1 MAMTPEDMAAMDAYF
16 KQKYSNGQQPLPGAT
31 GMQGFGDIKS
41 SPEANQAAQDLAGT
55 TDDALGGAM
64 MMDKGTNLAAA
75 GGGVMSPFEA
85 IANGAKTALGGALIA
100 KNMKSKQN
108 AIKSLLRKPESSAV
122 ADAELLGGMGLG
134 GGQGSVQGNSDYVTD
149 I

>member
-1 MAMTPEDMAAMDAYF
+1 MAMTPEDMAWVQQQMA
-16 KQKYSNGQQPLPGAT
+16 QRNGGQQPLPGGNIP
-31 GMQGFGDIKS
+31 GMQGFGDIAKN
-41 SPEANQAAQDLAGT
+41 PQANQAAQDLAAT

-100 KNMKSKQN
+100 KNMKSKQS
-108 AIKSLLRKPESSAV
+108 AIKSLLRKPEPAGLPSDGEGIPLTA
-122 ADAELLGGMGLG
+122 GG
-134 GGQGSVQGNSDYVTD
+134 DYGFGD
-149 I
+149 